1 MYFFF
6 GSEYASADAVKQYI
20 LAQYAA
26 GTPVT
31 IEYEL
36 AQPEVYADAPV
47 EIENPKGGYTLSGED
62 QTTVAAQMKPV
73 MDGGAAKRLEQPVA
87 IGNAA
92 FDGSAGITLAEM
104 GIPAFPTGYS
114 KSGIEMDPNFTLDSG
129 GYFQFGKITVVNMR
143 VTNKNEVNSN
153 GTVCSGLPKPL
164 REAAGANVA
173 LVVSSAD
180 HVSGVLYQS
189 GESEA
194 GSLKLYYMET
204 ETGSLPAGT
213 TQRLLA
219 VYLAE

>member
-62 QTTVAAQMKPV
+62 QTAVAAQMKPV

-87 IGNAA
+87 IGDAA

-114 KSGIEMDPNFTLDSG
+114 KSGIEMDPNFTLNSG

-164 REAAGANVA
+164 READGANVVV
-173 LVVSSAD
+173 VVSSAD